1 MKTKCVFSRQNPII
15 NQSWCKFIY
24 WKLKHEWECVL
35 YVSFSCDTENICVF
49 LNYLLP
55 HVSVVYNASVCPGM
69 IPETERELMT
79 SLNHP
84 PLLAASHFS
93 AFPGFAY
100 SEHVIIYIIAKVQFI
115 SLSLLLLLL
124 LLLLH
129 EVLQLGPVCLL
140 GMIVGKK
147 INEEIIQE
155 VLGRWC
161 VALWWQCDFTVAG
174 CRKVKA
180 EPHWNGE

>member
-1 MKTKCVFSRQNPII
+1 MGICAL
-15 NQSWCKFIY
+15 CKLFM
-24 WKLKHEWECVL
+24 WRRKEN
-35 YVSFSCDTENICVF
+35 TNICVC
-49 LNYLLP
+49 LNYLLS
-55 HVSVVYNASVCPGM
+55 HVSVVYNASVCAGM
-69 IPETERELMT
+69 IPETECELMT

-93 AFPGFAY
+93 ASPWFAY

-115 SLSLLLLLL
+115 SVSLLLLLL
-124 LLLLH
+124 LLLD

-140 GMIVGKK
+140 GMIAGKK
-147 INEEIIQE
+147 INEEIIQG
-155 VLGRWC
+155 VLGCWC

-180 EPHWNGE
+180 KPHWNEE